1 MPAAPIPITG
11 TITTIMDEFFLRAL
25 LGGLGVAALAGPLGS
40 FIVWRRMAFFGDT
53 LAHSALLGVALG
65 FVLGIDL
72 TLGIFASCIA
82 IALLLP
88 VWQRQQKLPGD
99 TLLGIL
105 SHTALSLGL
114 VTIAFLST
122 LRVDLLGYL
131 FGDILAVGW
140 RDVAMIYAGGAVV
153 MGLMVWLWRPL
164 LSMTVHEEM
173 ARVEGVPVE
182 RVKLGFVLL
191 LAITVAIA
199 MKIIGMLLITSLL
212 IIPAAAAR
220 SFARTPERM
229 ALYASLTGMLAVVLG
244 LTASL
249 RFDLPTGPAIVVAA
263 ASLFVLS
270 LLIPAIRGGM
280 PAKG

>member
-1 MPAAPIPITG
+1 
-11 TITTIMDEFFLRAL
+11 MDEFFLRAL

-88 VWQRQQKLPGD
+88 VWQRQRKLPGD

-140 RDVAMIYAGGAVV
+140 RDVATIYAGGAVV
-153 MGLMVWLWRPL
+153 MGLMIWLWRPL

-263 ASLFVLS
+263 AALFVLS
-270 LLIPAIRGGM
+270 LLIPAVRAGL
-280 PAKG
+280 PAKV

>member
-1 MPAAPIPITG
+1 
-11 TITTIMDEFFLRAL
+11 MDEFFLRAL

-140 RDVAMIYAGGAVV
+140 RDVATIYAGGAVV
-153 MGLMVWLWRPL
+153 MGLMIWLWRPL

-229 ALYASLTGMLAVVLG
+229 ALYASLIGMLAVVIG

-263 ASLFVLS
+263 ATLFVLS
-270 LLIPAIRGGM
+270 LLIPAIRGGLT
-280 PAKG
+280 AKG

>member
-270 LLIPAIRGGM
+270 LLIPAIRSGL

>member
-1 MPAAPIPITG
+1 
-11 TITTIMDEFFLRAL
+11 MDEFFLRAL
-25 LGGLGVAALAGPLGS
+25 LGGIGVAALAGPLGS

-153 MGLMVWLWRPL
+153 MGLMIWLWRPL

-229 ALYASLTGMLAVVLG
+229 ALYASLIGMLAVVMG

-263 ASLFVLS
+263 ATLFVLS
-270 LLIPAIRGGM
+270 LLIPAIRGSLT
-280 PAKG
+280 AKG

>member
-1 MPAAPIPITG
+1 
-11 TITTIMDEFFLRAL
+11 MDEFFVRAL

-131 FGDILAVGW
+131 FGDILAIGW
-140 RDVAMIYAGGAVV
+140 RDVAVIYAGGAIV
-153 MGLMVWLWRPL
+153 MGLMAWLWRPL

-229 ALYASLTGMLAVVLG
+229 ALFASLIGMLAVVLG
-244 LTASL
+244 LSASL

-270 LLIPAIRGGM
+270 LLIPALRGGL

>member
-1 MPAAPIPITG
+1 
-11 TITTIMDEFFLRAL
+11 MDEFFLRAL
-25 LGGLGVAALAGPLGS
+25 LGGIGVAALAGPLGS

-140 RDVAMIYAGGAVV
+140 RDVATIYAGGAVV

-229 ALYASLTGMLAVVLG
+229 ALYASLIGMLAVVMG

-263 ASLFVLS
+263 ATLFVLS
-270 LLIPAIRGGM
+270 LLIPVIRGGLT
-280 PAKG
+280 AKG

>member
-1 MPAAPIPITG
+1 
-11 TITTIMDEFFLRAL
+11 MDEFFLRAL
-25 LGGLGVAALAGPLGS
+25 LGGIGVAALAGPLGS

-140 RDVAMIYAGGAVV
+140 RDVATIYAGGAVV
-153 MGLMVWLWRPL
+153 MGLMIWLWRPL

-229 ALYASLTGMLAVVLG
+229 ALYASLIGMLAVVMG

-263 ASLFVLS
+263 ATLFVLS
-270 LLIPAIRGGM
+270 LLIPAIRGSL

>member
-1 MPAAPIPITG
+1 MTTRTG
-11 TITTIMDEFFLRAL
+11 IATTIMDEFFLRAL
-25 LGGLGVAALAGPLGS
+25 LGGLGVAVLAGPLGS

-72 TLGIFASCIA
+72 TLGIFAGCIA

-88 VWQRQQKLPGD
+88 AWQRQQKLPGD

-114 VTIAFLST
+114 VTVAFLST

-140 RDVAMIYAGGAVV
+140 RDVATIYAGGAVV
-153 MGLMVWLWRPL
+153 MGLMIWLWRPL

-182 RVKLGFVLL
+182 RVKLGFMLL
-191 LAITVAIA
+191 LAIAVAIA

-220 SFARTPERM
+220 SIARTPERM
-229 ALYASLTGMLAVVLG
+229 ALFASLTGMLSVTLG

-263 ASLFVLS
+263 AALFVLS
-270 LLIPAIRGGM
+270 LLIPAIRAGL

>member
-11 TITTIMDEFFLRAL
+11 IITTIMDEFFLRAL

-229 ALYASLTGMLAVVLG
+229 ALYASLTGMLSVVLG

-270 LLIPAIRGGM
+270 LLIPAIRSGL